1 MTRAVILV
9 EQGFQDE
16 EFVFPY
22 YRMLEE
28 GWRVDIASP
37 DGAART
43 GKYGVPAR
51 VNRIVGNLAPEEYDV
66 VLIPGGFECP
76 DRLRVSEPT
85 IAFVRAMH
93 AAGKLVAAICHAPWV
108 LVSAGLCPGRRMTGY
123 KSIKADLMNAG
134 AIFEDSPVVEDRNII
149 TAPHY
154 RENGPFM
161 RAVVQHVNTQRRD
174 QFTEGAHA
182 I

>member
-1 MTRAVILV
+1 MIRAVILV
-9 EQGFQDE
+9 ESGFQDE

-22 YRMLEE
+22 YRMIEE

-51 VNRIVGNLAPEEYDV
+51 VNRIVGNLAPQEYDA

-76 DRLRVSEPT
+76 DRLRVNEPT
-85 IAFVRAMH
+85 ISFVRAMH
-93 AAGKLVAAICHAPWV
+93 TAGKVVAAICHGPWV
-108 LVSAGLCPGRRMTGY
+108 LISAGLCPGRRMTGY
-123 KSIKADLMNAG
+123 KSIKTDLVNAG
-134 AIFEDSPVVEDRNII
+134 AMFEESPVVVDANLV

-154 RENGPFM
+154 QNNGAFMKAVIAWAPHRE
-161 RAVVQHVNTQRRD
+161 

>member
-1 MTRAVILV
+1 MTRAVVLV
-9 EQGFQDE
+9 ESGFQDE

-28 GWRVDIASP
+28 GWHVDIASP
-37 DGAART
+37 DGAARI

-51 VNRIVGNLAPEEYDV
+51 VNRIVGNLYAEEYDI

-76 DRLRVSEPT
+76 DRLRVNEPT

-93 AAGKLVAAICHAPWV
+93 AAGKLVATICHGPWV
-108 LVSAGLCPGRRMTGY
+108 LISAGLCPGRRMTGY
-123 KSIKADLMNAG
+123 KSIKPDLVNAG
-134 AIFEDSPVVEDRNII
+134 AMFEDAAVVVDENIV

-154 RENGPFM
+154 QNNGAFM
-161 RAVVQHVNTQRRD
+161 KAVISSRD
-174 QFTEGAHA
+174 HRGQFTEGAHA